1 MKTPDAIVVLAGGI
15 KQDTSGRWISTD
27 LSAEDDK
34 LGAPGGKLR
43 VLATAVLATEY
54 PTAVVIASGGK
65 GADISKDVPENR
77 PSLAKILCDELL
89 ESGVSRDRIM
99 LEEKSNTTYQQLQG
113 LEDLIQKQ
121 GWQSVMIIT
130 NRYHLTRL
138 RVMIDMKFPQLV
150 AFTELISAEDILLRA
165 DEMRWKTVLTEA
177 YESAFMAERAAKEEK
192 GVLQIRNGTYQ
203 FR

>member
-54 PTAVVIASGGK
+54 PTAVVITSGGK

-99 LEEKSNTTYQQLQG
+99 LEEKSNTTYQQLQE
-113 LEDLIQKQ
+113 LKVLIKEQE
-121 GWQSVMIIT
+121 WQSVMIIT
-130 NRYHLTRL
+130 NNYHVARL
-138 RVMIDMKFPQLV
+138 GVIMEMRFPQLV
-150 AFTELISAEDILLRA
+150 AFTELISAEDVLINSDSA
-165 DEMRWKTVLTEA
+165 RWKIVLTEA